1 MKTDQQKLI
10 SECQIIISKLA
21 RERVRVIIPWNDNWI
36 DVEFKRNCYE
46 IICTKTIVV
55 STFSLRTF
63 CPDIVLLLRGTRKL
77 PAENRWYS
85 WHTKTIVEATA
96 ASIAIAL
103 KGKITKLLYHKQQI
117 ELNQIIYMRIL
128 LVEIITRNI
137 YGIYK

>member
-21 RERVRVIIPWNDNWI
+21 RERVRVIIPWNNNWI